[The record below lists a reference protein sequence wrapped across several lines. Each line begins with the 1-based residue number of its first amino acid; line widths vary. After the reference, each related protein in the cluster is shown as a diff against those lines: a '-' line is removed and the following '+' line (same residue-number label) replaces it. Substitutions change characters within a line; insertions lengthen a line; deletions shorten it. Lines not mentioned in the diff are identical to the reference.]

1 MNLFLDT
8 NVWLRYFTGDAEK
21 QLETVKNIL
30 QLANQGNL
38 HLATST
44 FVLSEFIFVE
54 MSVYKI
60 QKKSVI
66 EDLEAIH
73 QLRGIWIVAKTE
85 FSSSFA
91 LFRTNQTSL
100 KWSDCVIASQIPKD
114 YKLCS
119 FDKRL
124 EKLIGKERFIY
135 PDQVHP

>member
-8 NVWLRYFTGDAEK
+8 NVWLRYFIGDDEK

-38 HLATST
+38 QLATST
-44 FVLSEFIFVE
+44 FVLSEFIYVE
-54 MSVYKI
+54 MSFYKI

-73 QLRGIWIVAKTE
+73 QVRGIWIVEKTE

-91 LFRTNQTSL
+91 IFRTNQTSL
-100 KWSDCVIASQIPKD
+100 KWSDCIIATQVPKD